1 MRIQMQVRMQIL
13 WATEMQISI
22 IAQVQPFVNLGCR
35 FRVRPGADS
44 TRVQVRAGVVWGAD
58 AWPCVEAPGI
68 PPGYPPGIPTGY
80 PPGIPAA
87 PPYPF
92 AIDESGQGRVLVPE
106 SAIVEKIWGLWRNL
120 EFRAGAEE
128 IPCPSRKSSSF
139 QIGHG
144 DPRELLSPGRNLSQ
158 INDLENPNEIR
169 HLAPVPFFRVE
180 GSV

>member
-35 FRVRPGADS
+35 FRVRVGADS

-58 AWPCVEAPGI
+58 AWPCVEAPG
-68 PPGYPPGIPTGY
+68 Y

-92 AIDESGQGRVLVPE
+92 AIVESGQGRVLVPE
-106 SAIVEKIWGLWRNL
+106 SAIVEKIWGLKRNL

-128 IPCPSRKSSSF
+128 IPCPSRKSSSC

-144 DPRELLSPGRNLSQ
+144 DPKELLSPGRNLSQ